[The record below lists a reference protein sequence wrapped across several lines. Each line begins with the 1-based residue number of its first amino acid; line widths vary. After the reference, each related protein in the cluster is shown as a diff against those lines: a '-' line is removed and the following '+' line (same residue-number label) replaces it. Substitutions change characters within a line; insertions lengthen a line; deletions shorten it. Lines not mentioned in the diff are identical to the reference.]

1 MAIELTKKEI
11 EVLDRADNE
20 LACSGKTKEKCP
32 RCGNEI
38 IVEEFGKSYTV
49 KCKTS
54 NCIFLD
60 YRGI

>member
-11 EVLDRADNE
+11 EILDRADNE
-20 LACSGKTKEKCP
+20 LAHYGKTNERCP

-38 IVEEFGKSYTV
+38 TVEEIGKSYTV
-49 KCKTS
+49 RCKTP
-54 NCIFLD
+54 NCIFID